1 MFGSRGIELKTPEQL
16 WAMKRSGAIVAEALA
31 EARAAVRPGVT
42 PRELDALCERIIR
55 ERGGAPN
62 FLGYHGFPATICAS
76 VNEVVVHGIPGDDP
90 LVEGDVIS
98 IDCGAILDGWHSDS
112 AITVPVGEVT
122 SEVAELLR
130 VTEESMWRGIAAIRQ
145 GGKIGDIGH
154 AIEAYVGGEGTYGVV
169 EEYVG
174 HGIGTALHQPPNVP
188 NFGRP
193 GHGPKIVRGMA
204 LAIEPML
211 TLGTIE
217 NRTLADDWTVVTADG
232 SWAAHFEHS
241 VGVFA
246 DGLVVLTAPDGGKA
260 ELERLGAAYAGD

>member
-16 WAMKRSGAIVAEALA
+16 HKMRASGAIVADALA
-31 EARAAVRPGVT
+31 QARAAVRPGVT
-42 PRELDALCERIIR
+42 PRALDALCEQVIR
-55 ERGGAPN
+55 DRGGVPN

-76 VNEVVVHGIPGDDP
+76 VNDVVVHGIPDDKP

-112 AITVPVGEVT
+112 AITVPVGEVRP
-122 SEVAELLR
+122 EVAELLR

-154 AIEAYVGGEGTYGVV
+154 AIESYVRGEGEYGVV

-193 GHGPKIVRGMA
+193 GRGPKITRGMA

-217 NRTLADDWTVVTADG
+217 NRTLPDDWTVVTADG

-246 DGLVVLTAPDGGKA
+246 EGLVVLTAPDGGKA
-260 ELERLGAAYAGD
+260 DLERLGAAYAGS